1 MKAVIS
7 YITKFLIGGEKAD
20 VLASLVGYTSDP
32 NKFSRYRVVIIP
44 SPFFRDEVYGTAES
58 MPKLPL
64 EEIEGV
70 PLLFGS
76 PKIEWQGDTWVVH
89 ADIIASAY
97 FLLTRYEEIRK
108 RNIRDI
114 HGRFLGTES
123 LPFKAGFIHRP
134 IVDEYGKLLRRWLR
148 QARVQSA
155 VELPPHIQK
164 VWLTHDVDAPF
175 FCRTF
180 RNLIRE
186 TIKGTGLK
194 HAWKMFHGSL
204 QEDPFYTFPWLVK
217 QRNKLKA
224 VIGKHCCESLFFIKS
239 GGSSVYDKPHYKLH
253 SKDLQELL
261 LFCKTEKVQIGL
273 HTSYDAGKTPALIS
287 TEKELLER
295 QTGKSVTYNRHH
307 YLASREPEDMVWL
320 EKAGITDDFTMG
332 YPDVAG
338 FRLGTSR
345 PVHWINPENKRI
357 SPLILHP
364 LAIMECS
371 LNEPVYMNLDYEGA
385 LAYSTQLIKQ
395 VASANGELVLLWHND
410 SITTRIKPNVSVD
423 WQRKLFAAI
432 IEELIKS

>member
-7 YITKFLIGGEKAD
+7 YIIKFLIGGENAGA
-20 VLASLVGYTSDP
+20 LSSLVGYTSDP
-32 NKFSRYRVVIIP
+32 NQFSRYRVVIIP
-44 SPFFRDEVYGTAES
+44 SPFFRDEVYGTTES

-76 PKIEWQGDTWVVH
+76 SKIEWQGDTWVVH

-114 HGRFLGTES
+114 HGRFPGKES

-134 IVDEYGKLLRRWLR
+134 IVDEYGRLLRRWLR
-148 QARVQSA
+148 QARVQPV
-155 VELPPHIQK
+155 VEPAPRIQK
-164 VWLTHDVDAPF
+164 IWLTHDVDAPF

-186 TIKGTGLK
+186 TIKGKGLIQ
-194 HAWKMFHGSL
+194 AWKMFNGPL
-204 QEDPFYTFPWLVK
+204 QEDPFYTFPWFLE
-217 QRNKLKA
+217 QQNELKA
-224 VIGKHCCESLFFIKS
+224 AIGKERCESLFFIKS

-261 LFCKTEKVQIGL
+261 LLCKIEKARIGL
-273 HTSYDAGKTPALIS
+273 HSSYDAGKTPALIS
-287 TEKELLER
+287 TEKEQLEK
-295 QTGKSVTYNRHH
+295 QTGKPVTYNRHH
-307 YLASREPEDMVWL
+307 YLASREPEDMDWL

-345 PVHWINPENKRI
+345 PVHWINPDNRRI
-357 SPLILHP
+357 SSLVLHP
-364 LAIMECS
+364 LTIMECS
-371 LNEPVYMNLDYEGA
+371 LNEPVYMNLDYEDA
-385 LAYSTQLIKQ
+385 LAYSRQLIQQ
-395 VASANGELVLLWHND
+395 VARANGELVLLWHND

-432 IEELIKS
+432 IKELVKS

>member
-7 YITKFLIGGEKAD
+7 YITKFLIGGEKAG

-194 HAWKMFHGSL
+194 HAWKMFHGPL

-345 PVHWINPENKRI
+345 PVHWINPENKREKLVCL
-357 SPLILHP
+357 SEKGKEAANSLKD
-364 LAIMECS
+364 IMDQWEKIIFAGITPQEEQV
-371 LNEPVYMNLDYEGA
+371 LEQIMGKIVGNVREYERNIGR
-385 LAYSTQLIKQ
+385 
-395 VASANGELVLLWHND
+395 E
-410 SITTRIKPNVSVD
+410 
-423 WQRKLFAAI
+423 KL
-432 IEELIKS
+432 

>member
-1 MKAVIS
+1 MKTVIS

-58 MPKLPL
+58 IPKLPL
-64 EEIEGV
+64 EEIEGI

-186 TIKGTGLK
+186 TVKGTGLK
-194 HAWKMFHGSL
+194 HAWKMFQGPL
-204 QEDPFYTFPWLVK
+204 QKDPFYTFPWLVK
-217 QRNKLKA
+217 QRNKLGRYRK
-224 VIGKHCCESLFFIKS
+224 
-239 GGSSVYDKPHYKLH
+239 KPL
-253 SKDLQELL
+253 
-261 LFCKTEKVQIGL
+261 
-273 HTSYDAGKTPALIS
+273 
-287 TEKELLER
+287 
-295 QTGKSVTYNRHH
+295 
-307 YLASREPEDMVWL
+307 
-320 EKAGITDDFTMG
+320 
-332 YPDVAG
+332 
-338 FRLGTSR
+338 
-345 PVHWINPENKRI
+345 
-357 SPLILHP
+357 
-364 LAIMECS
+364 
-371 LNEPVYMNLDYEGA
+371 
-385 LAYSTQLIKQ
+385 
-395 VASANGELVLLWHND
+395 
-410 SITTRIKPNVSVD
+410 
-423 WQRKLFAAI
+423 
-432 IEELIKS
+432 